1 MKRKLRALLAG
12 VSSALPTTFSPY
24 WRTLPLGR
32 MKMFMAGYF
41 FIGAAGGFALDLLQL
56 NASRVA
62 GGFFW
67 PVLVGAGAMTLRTA
81 AIKSVRLV
89 PLLFLL
95 VGVIAWLGYWASHVS
110 PLSVP
115 VAVHRRVLFD
125 AIGILVSISL
135 GARFLLYFA
144 GTEGVASVRMQTE
157 LSLAH
162 DIQATLVPTVSF
174 QNATFE
180 LYGKSI
186 PSTEMGGDLID
197 VIEGDSGL
205 VAYVADISGHGLPA
219 GQLMGMLKTA
229 MRLAVQFRQMPV
241 AALESVDR
249 VLPDLKKREMFATL
263 ALLRFDG
270 SSEAEY
276 ALAGHPPILHYR
288 HGCRDTALLSMEQIP
303 LGLIPGGSYAS
314 KSVIYSPL
322 DLFLMV
328 TDGITEVANVRDE
341 EFGLIRLQELLAQ
354 HAARALPEI
363 LDLIMREVRQFGPQ
377 QDDQSLLLLRVLD
390 PAISPANRTPKGVG
404 SPGPTWTHNG
414 LTVNRSSLTQ
424 RFLSDDPLLC
434 SLLLFGYQLCAAWHA

>member
-1 MKRKLRALLAG
+1 MKKKLRTWLAS
-12 VSSALPTTFSPY
+12 VSSAFPSAFSPY
-24 WRTLPLGR
+24 WRVLPLGR
-32 MKMFMAGYF
+32 MKMFLAGYF
-41 FIGAAGGFALDLLQL
+41 FVGAAGGFAIDLLQL
-56 NASRVA
+56 SASRVG

-67 PVLVGAGAMTLRTA
+67 PVLVGTGAMALRA
-81 AIKSVRLV
+81 AGIKRVRV
-89 PLLFLL
+89 IPLLFLL
-95 VGVIAWLGYWASHVS
+95 VGLTAWLGYWASHVS
-110 PLSVP
+110 TPLPVS

-125 AIGILVSISL
+125 AIGILVGIGL
-135 GARFLLYFA
+135 GTRFLLFFA

-162 DIQATLVPTVSF
+162 GIQATLVPTVSF
-174 QNATFE
+174 QNASFE

-197 VIEGDSGL
+197 VIESDGGL

-249 VLPDLKKREMFATL
+249 VLPDLKEREMFATL

-288 HGCRDTALLSMEQIP
+288 HGSRDTARLSMEQLP

-314 KSVIYSPL
+314 KRVIYSPR

-328 TDGITEVANVRDE
+328 TDGITEVANARDE
-341 EFGLIRLQELLAQ
+341 EFGLTRLQELLTQNAT
-354 HAARALPEI
+354 RALPEI
-363 LDLIMREVRQFGPQ
+363 WDLIMREVRQYGLQ
-377 QDDQSLLLLRVLD
+377 QDDQSLLLLRVLN
-390 PAISPANRTPKGVG
+390 PAISLAT
-404 SPGPTWTHNG
+404 
-414 LTVNRSSLTQ
+414 
-424 RFLSDDPLLC
+424 
-434 SLLLFGYQLCAAWHA
+434 

>member
-1 MKRKLRALLAG
+1 MKKKLHSWLAG
-12 VSSALPTTFSPY
+12 ASSAFPAAFSPY
-24 WRTLPLGR
+24 WRALPLGR
-32 MKMFMAGYF
+32 MKIFLAGYF
-41 FIGAAGGFALDLLQL
+41 FVGAAGGFAIDLLQL
-56 NASRVA
+56 NASRVG

-67 PVLVGAGAMTLRTA
+67 PLLMGTGATA
-81 AIKSVRLV
+81 ARVAGIKRVRLV

-95 VGVIAWLGYWASHVS
+95 VVAAAWLGYRASHAS
-110 PLSVP
+110 TSLPVP
-115 VAVHRRVLFD
+115 DAVHRRVVFD
-125 AIGILVSISL
+125 AIGILVGIGF
-135 GARFLLYFA
+135 GARFLLFFA

-162 DIQATLVPTVSF
+162 GIQATLVPTVSF
-174 QNATFE
+174 QNASFE

-197 VIEGDSGL
+197 FIESGGGL
-205 VAYVADISGHGLPA
+205 VAYAADVSGHGLPA

-249 VLPDLKKREMFATL
+249 VLADLKEREMYATL

-288 HGCRDTALLSMEQIP
+288 HGSRDTARLSMEQLP
-303 LGLIPGGSYAS
+303 LGLMPGGSYAS
-314 KSVIYSPL
+314 KRVIYSRR

-328 TDGITEVANVRDE
+328 TDGITEVANARDE
-341 EFGLIRLQELLAQ
+341 EFGLTRLQELLTQ
-354 HAARALPEI
+354 HATRALPEI
-363 LDLIMREVRQFGPQ
+363 WDLIMCEVRQYGLQ

-390 PAISPANRTPKGVG
+390 PAIPP
-404 SPGPTWTHNG
+404 
-414 LTVNRSSLTQ
+414 LT
-424 RFLSDDPLLC
+424 
-434 SLLLFGYQLCAAWHA
+434 

>member
-1 MKRKLRALLAG
+1 MKKKLRTWLAG
-12 VSSALPTTFSPY
+12 VSSAFPTAFSPY
-24 WRTLPLGR
+24 WRVLPLGR
-32 MKMFMAGYF
+32 MKMFLAGYF
-41 FIGAAGGFALDLLQL
+41 FVGAAGGFAFDLLQL
-56 NASRVA
+56 NASRVG

-67 PVLVGAGAMTLRTA
+67 PVLVGTGAMALRA
-81 AIKSVRLV
+81 AGIKRVRV
-89 PLLFLL
+89 FPLLFLL
-95 VGVIAWLGYWASHVS
+95 VGLTAWLGYWASHVS
-110 PLSVP
+110 TPLPVP

-125 AIGILVSISL
+125 AIGILVGIGL
-135 GARFLLYFA
+135 GTRFLLFFA

-162 DIQATLVPTVSF
+162 GIQATLVPTVSF
-174 QNATFE
+174 QNASFE

-197 VIEGDSGL
+197 VIESDGGL

-241 AALESVDR
+241 AVLESVDR
-249 VLPDLKKREMFATL
+249 VLPDLKEREMFATL

-288 HGCRDTALLSMEQIP
+288 HGSRDTARLSMEQLP
-303 LGLIPGGSYAS
+303 LGLIPGGSYVS
-314 KSVIYSPL
+314 KRVTYSPR

-328 TDGITEVANVRDE
+328 TDGITEVANARDE
-341 EFGLIRLQELLAQ
+341 EFGLTRLQELLTQDAT
-354 HAARALPEI
+354 RALPEI
-363 LDLIMREVRQFGPQ
+363 WDLIMRELRQYGLQ

-390 PAISPANRTPKGVG
+390 PAI
-404 SPGPTWTHNG
+404 
-414 LTVNRSSLTQ
+414 
-424 RFLSDDPLLC
+424 PL
-434 SLLLFGYQLCAAWHA
+434 AT

>member
-1 MKRKLRALLAG
+1 MIKKLRTWLAG
-12 VSSALPTTFSPY
+12 VRSAFPAAFSPY
-24 WRTLPLGR
+24 WRALPLGR
-32 MKMFMAGYF
+32 MKMFLAGYF

-56 NASRVA
+56 NASRIG

-67 PVLVGAGAMTLRTA
+67 PVLVGTGAMAARAA
-81 AIKSVRLV
+81 AIKRVRLV
-89 PLLFLL
+89 PPLLLL
-95 VGVIAWLGYWASHVS
+95 VAVTAWLGYRASHVS
-110 PLSVP
+110 TPLPVP
-115 VAVHRRVLFD
+115 IAVHRRVLFD
-125 AIGILVSISL
+125 AIGILVGIGF
-135 GARFLLYFA
+135 GARFLLFFA

-162 DIQATLVPTVSF
+162 GIQAILVPTVSF
-174 QNATFE
+174 QNASFE

-197 VIEGDSGL
+197 VIESDGGL

-229 MRLAVQFRQMPV
+229 MRLAARFRQMPV

-249 VLPDLKKREMFATL
+249 VLPDLKEREMFATL
-263 ALLRFDG
+263 ALLRFGG

-288 HGCRDTALLSMEQIP
+288 HGSRDTVPLSMEQLP

-314 KSVIYSPL
+314 KRVIYSPR

-328 TDGITEVANVRDE
+328 TDGITEVANPRDE
-341 EFGLIRLQELLAQ
+341 EFGLTRLQELLTR
-354 HAARALPEI
+354 HATRALPEI
-363 LDLIMREVRQFGPQ
+363 WDLIMREVRQFGLQ

-390 PAISPANRTPKGVG
+390 PAI
-404 SPGPTWTHNG
+404 
-414 LTVNRSSLTQ
+414 
-424 RFLSDDPLLC
+424 PL
-434 SLLLFGYQLCAAWHA
+434 AT

>member
-1 MKRKLRALLAG
+1 MVEAMAQRSVSLQSRTPGEVPMKKKLRTWLAG
-12 VSSALPTTFSPY
+12 VSSAFPTTFSPY
-24 WRTLPLGR
+24 WRMVPLGR
-32 MKMFMAGYF
+32 MKMFLAGYF
-41 FIGAAGGFALDLLQL
+41 LVGAAGGFAFDLLQL
-56 NASRVA
+56 NASRVG

-67 PVLVGAGAMTLRTA
+67 PVLMGTGAMTLRAA
-81 AIKSVRLV
+81 AIKRVRLL

-95 VGVIAWLGYWASHVS
+95 VGLAAWLGYWASHVS
-110 PLSVP
+110 APLPVP

-125 AIGILVSISL
+125 AIGILVGIAF
-135 GARFLLYFA
+135 GIRFLLLFA

-162 DIQATLVPTVSF
+162 GIQATLVPTVSF
-174 QNATFE
+174 QNASFE

-197 VIEGDSGL
+197 VIESDGGL

-241 AALESVDR
+241 EALESVDR
-249 VLPDLKKREMFATL
+249 VLPDLKEREMFATL

-276 ALAGHPPILHYR
+276 ALAAHPPILHYR
-288 HGCRDTALLSMEQIP
+288 HGSRDSARLSMEQLP

-314 KSVIYSPL
+314 KRVIFSPL

-328 TDGITEVANVRDE
+328 TDGITEVANAQDE
-341 EFGLIRLQELLAQ
+341 EFGLTRLQELLTR
-354 HAARALPEI
+354 HATRALPEI
-363 LDLIMREVRQFGPQ
+363 WDLIMQEVRQYGPQ
-377 QDDQSLLLLRVLD
+377 QDDQSVLLLRVLE
-390 PAISPANRTPKGVG
+390 PAI
-404 SPGPTWTHNG
+404 
-414 LTVNRSSLTQ
+414 
-424 RFLSDDPLLC
+424 PL
-434 SLLLFGYQLCAAWHA
+434 AT

>member
-1 MKRKLRALLAG
+1 
-12 VSSALPTTFSPY
+12 
-24 WRTLPLGR
+24 
-32 MKMFMAGYF
+32 MKMFLAGYF
-41 FIGAAGGFALDLLQL
+41 FVGAAGGFAFDLLQL

-67 PVLVGAGAMTLRTA
+67 PVLMGTGAMA
-81 AIKSVRLV
+81 ARAAGIKRVRLI

-95 VGVIAWLGYWASHVS
+95 VGVTAWLGYWASHVS
-110 PLSVP
+110 TPLPVP

-125 AIGILVSISL
+125 AIGILVGI
-135 GARFLLYFA
+135 GFGTRFLLFFA
-144 GTEGVASVRMQTE
+144 GTEGLASVRMQTE

-162 DIQATLVPTVSF
+162 GIQATLVPTISF
-174 QNATFE
+174 QNASFE

-197 VIEGDSGL
+197 VIESNGGL

-249 VLPDLKKREMFATL
+249 VLPDLKEREMFATV
-263 ALLRFDG
+263 ALLRFGG
-270 SSEAEY
+270 SGEAEY

-288 HGCRDTALLSMEQIP
+288 HGSSDTARLSMEQLP

-314 KSVIYSPL
+314 KLVIFSPR

-328 TDGITEVANVRDE
+328 TDGITEVANARDE
-341 EFGLIRLQELLAQ
+341 EFGLTRLQELLSR
-354 HAARALPEI
+354 HATRALPEI
-363 LDLIMREVRQFGPQ
+363 WDLIMQEVRQHGPQ
-377 QDDQSLLLLRVLD
+377 QDDQSVLLLRVLD
-390 PAISPANRTPKGVG
+390 PAI
-404 SPGPTWTHNG
+404 
-414 LTVNRSSLTQ
+414 
-424 RFLSDDPLLC
+424 PL
-434 SLLLFGYQLCAAWHA
+434 AT

>member
-1 MKRKLRALLAG
+1 MKKKLRTWLAG
-12 VSSALPTTFSPY
+12 VSSAFPTAFSPY
-24 WRTLPLGR
+24 WRVLPLGR
-32 MKMFMAGYF
+32 MKMFLAGYF
-41 FIGAAGGFALDLLQL
+41 FLGAAGGFAIDLLQL
-56 NASRVA
+56 NASRVG

-67 PVLVGAGAMTLRTA
+67 PVLVGTGAMALRA
-81 AIKSVRLV
+81 AGIKRVRV
-89 PLLFLL
+89 IPLLFLL
-95 VGVIAWLGYWASHVS
+95 VGLTAWLGYWASHVS
-110 PLSVP
+110 TPLPVP

-125 AIGILVSISL
+125 AIGILVGIGL
-135 GARFLLYFA
+135 GTRFLLFFA

-162 DIQATLVPTVSF
+162 GIQATLVPTVSF
-174 QNATFE
+174 QNASFE

-197 VIEGDSGL
+197 VIDSDGGL

-249 VLPDLKKREMFATL
+249 VLPDLKEREMFATL

-288 HGCRDTALLSMEQIP
+288 HGSRDTARLSMEQLP

-314 KSVIYSPL
+314 KRVIYSPR

-328 TDGITEVANVRDE
+328 TDGITEVANARDE
-341 EFGLIRLQELLAQ
+341 EFGLTRLQELLTQNAT
-354 HAARALPEI
+354 RALPEI
-363 LDLIMREVRQFGPQ
+363 WDLIMREVRQYGLQ

-390 PAISPANRTPKGVG
+390 PAI
-404 SPGPTWTHNG
+404 
-414 LTVNRSSLTQ
+414 
-424 RFLSDDPLLC
+424 PL
-434 SLLLFGYQLCAAWHA
+434 AT